1 METVRLTGRRP
12 LAVAGLTILV
22 LLLAIGGLLVFQAVR
37 PRVSQAD
44 ATAVA
49 VRQLGQMDPGV
60 RGFVLV
66 SARYNPAPDRVY
78 DDLGNL
84 MYSESRSACL
94 VWRVQLPGWVCHA
107 DAAWVLHLRAP
118 AQGGFR
124 NHDAYVIVNA
134 QNGTV
139 SSSSSASTN

>member
-1 METVRLTGRRP
+1 METVRLNAHRP
-12 LAVAGLTILV
+12 LTVAGLTTLV
-22 LLLAIGGLLVFQAVR
+22 VFVAIGGLLVFQAVR

-49 VRQLGQMDPGV
+49 MRQLRQMDPSV
-60 RGFVLV
+60 SGFVLV

-84 MYSESRSACL
+84 IYSESRSACL

-124 NHDAYVIVNA
+124 NHEAYVIVNA

>member
-1 METVRLTGRRP
+1 METVRLTGHRP
-12 LAVAGLTILV
+12 LAVGGLTTLV
-22 LLLAIGGLLVFQAVR
+22 LLVAIGGLLVFQAVR

-44 ATAVA
+44 ATAA
-49 VRQLGQMDPGV
+49 AMRQLRQMDPSV
-60 RGFVLV
+60 SGFVLV

-84 MYSESRSACL
+84 IYSESRSACL
-94 VWRVQLPGWVCHA
+94 VWRIQLPAWVCHA

-134 QNGTV
+134 QSGTV